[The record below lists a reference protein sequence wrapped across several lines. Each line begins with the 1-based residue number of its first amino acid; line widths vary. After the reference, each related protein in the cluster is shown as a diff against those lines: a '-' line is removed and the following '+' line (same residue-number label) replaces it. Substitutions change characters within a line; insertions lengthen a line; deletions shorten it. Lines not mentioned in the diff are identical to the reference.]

1 MAKKAQK
8 KPKKSRRKA
17 IARKPAVVKR
27 KKTMS
32 NKPKPFPYHAA
43 EARDQSAEEA
53 AAIVRQAQAGLEEAT
68 DPGILK
74 RLGRILASAN
84 VILRLLE
91 GQGAKTRPAPSGKGV
106 YVTDQREAA
115 ETFKKK

>member
-1 MAKKAQK
+1 MNEPNPEVVYEMCLAIKAW
-8 KPKKSRRKA
+8 
-17 IARKPAVVKR
+17 
-27 KKTMS
+27 
-32 NKPKPFPYHAA
+32 
-43 EARDQSAEEA
+43 A